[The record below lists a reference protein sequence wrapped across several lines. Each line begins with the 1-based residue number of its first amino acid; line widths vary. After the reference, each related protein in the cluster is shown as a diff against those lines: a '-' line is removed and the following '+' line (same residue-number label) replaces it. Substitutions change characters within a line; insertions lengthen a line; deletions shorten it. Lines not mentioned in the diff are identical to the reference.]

1 MRRWLVV
8 AATMAVLAGC
18 GHGNRPAA
26 PAMAPLSTMDGTALT
41 EYRMADGTLAYLQTI
56 DVRATAIDQVTGDR
70 DAGAPAAYYPGADSP
85 RFRRITPA
93 EMQHSCRDRYGTR
106 TFSAVNF
113 AFFEDYEASTP
124 LSFPVK
130 AGGSLLTGGSSPYG
144 PVPGAKTAYYRTVTL
159 DALSWNAREVRIEPY
174 HPDTGAPLNGAVT
187 DALVTYRY
195 TDHPSYVLD
204 HDPPNRYQLAGVR
217 DDAHLLI
224 LTVTHATLADGAQVL
239 RQHGVRGDIVTF
251 DGGVSTYLWG
261 AAQGDLV
268 KITNSD
274 GALPHYLCVHAR

>member
-1 MRRWLVV
+1 VT
-8 AATMAVLAGC
+8 ATVLLLAGC
-18 GHGNRPAA
+18 GHGDPRPAS
-26 PAMAPLSTMDGTALT
+26 PDAPLSTMDGAELT
-41 EYRMADGTLAYLQTI
+41 RYGMADGTLAYLQTI
-56 DVRATAIDQVTGDR
+56 DVRAMAIDQVTGDR
-70 DAGAPAAYYPGADSP
+70 DAGTPGAYYPGADGP

-93 EMQHSCRDRYGTR
+93 QMQHSCYDRYGGR
-106 TFSAVNF
+106 TFSAVNLE
-113 AFFEDYEASTP
+113 FFEDYQASTP

-144 PVPGAKTAYYRTVTL
+144 PVPGARTPYYRTVTL
-159 DALSWNAREVRIEPY
+159 DALSWDARGVRIEAY
-174 HPDTGAPLNGAVT
+174 HPDTGAPLNGAVV
-187 DALVTYRY
+187 DAVVTYRY

-224 LTVTHATLADGAQVL
+224 LTVTHATLADGARVL

-251 DGGVSTYLWG
+251 DGGVSTYLWSAG
-261 AAQGDLV
+261 TGDLV